1 MKGKKRSANE
11 RKIRLKD
18 LLIFRLEKLQ
28 MQQGELL
35 KQRLLLNVKLSGS
48 RKRLRRSRRRLNAV
62 SFFWRNYSLGSTP

>member
-35 KQRLLLNVKLSGS
+35 K
-48 RKRLRRSRRRLNAV
+48 
-62 SFFWRNYSLGSTP
+62 